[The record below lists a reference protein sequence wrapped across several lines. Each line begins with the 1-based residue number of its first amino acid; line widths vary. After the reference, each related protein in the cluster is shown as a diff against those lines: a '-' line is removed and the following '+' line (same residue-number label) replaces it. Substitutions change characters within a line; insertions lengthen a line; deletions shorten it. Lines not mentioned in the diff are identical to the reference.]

1 MFLFSSINKGLEEC
15 RSISGAILVDVRE
28 DDEFRSGHIPGA
40 VSIPLSRIN
49 TMSLPKDVPL
59 FLYCLRGS
67 RSKQAVGK
75 LKAMGY
81 KNVKSIGG
89 IASYKGQLER

>member
-1 MFLFSSINKGLEEC
+1 MILFGNINKGMEEY
-15 RSISGAILVDVRE
+15 RSIPDAILVDVRE

-49 TMSLPKDVPL
+49 AISLPKDAPL

-75 LKAMGY
+75 LKAMG
-81 KNVKSIGG
+81 
-89 IASYKGQLER
+89 